1 VGLAE
6 MDFEL
11 PEVLTAWVATPNGLA
26 RKGTRGIASELLRVF
41 AWLCCRI
48 YPSKTRKMQAA
59 GAIEVSAGEPSAEIG
74 LHDVSTEDSAE
85 ETLTGLLPRR
95 SVGVRRQES
104 HMPEE
109 GRRFGRYQIAETL
122 GAGGMG
128 DVYRARDLQLGRD
141 VAVKFLP
148 DRFALDPARLARFDR
163 EARAASSLNHPNI
176 VTVHEVGELDGVPYI
191 VMERVDGRTLRELL
205 TDRPMALPIV
215 LDIASQIADGLAK
228 AHGAGIVHRD
238 LKPDNLMVNA
248 DGYVKILDF
257 GLAKVSPDS
266 SDGLESSASTT
277 TGTDPVVHDPDTKAG
292 GILGTVGY
300 MSPEQAAGRGADF
313 RSDQFSLGVILY
325 EMLAGRRAFQR
336 ASHPQTLA
344 AIIESEPEPVEKY
357 NPGVPAPVRW
367 ILGRCLAK
375 RPEDRY
381 AATLDLA
388 RELQVV
394 REHLSERLQIT
405 STSWA
410 LSPRFRGRKLG
421 IALGAAAVVA
431 VGVVFLSRSL
441 PPRTPARAFDARMPV
456 VAILPLANL
465 SPDPSLDHL
474 SVGIADLLITRL
486 ASLPGLTVVSRSASL
501 HYQGQ
506 ATGKIAADLGAALL
520 VNGAV
525 HQSGRGKLLVTINLV
540 RPDDSEAWGGEYETN
555 GEDLSALV
563 GRLAEGLS
571 GALEVTLTAADRER
585 LVRPPTTDRNALTDY
600 SRARAFLERPDVPGN
615 VDRAID
621 GFSAAIQKDPR
632 FALAHAGLG
641 DAYWAKYRESKDE
654 SWPPKAKG
662 SITEALR
669 LDPEQEQVRMALAE
683 MYQAT
688 GQVDSAI
695 EELGRA
701 VALRPKD
708 DQPHLALAA
717 ILAEQGRF
725 DDSIREARTSID
737 LRPSYGQNHAALGY
751 AYYRKGDYTNAIS
764 AYRRATELQP
774 DNPRVFQML
783 GAAYQADGDVD
794 KALENYRRALTIRPD
809 SRSYSN
815 IGSLQSMQGR
825 FGEAA
830 RAFEEAVKLEPG
842 SLVAHRS
849 LGDAY
854 QRSGEP
860 AKAREA
866 YLQAVKLGESML
878 HVNPRDGQT
887 MAQLAVCEAKLGRRT
902 QAARHITEALRLS
915 PNDAPV
921 LYRDAVIHTYFGEQ
935 AEAVASLKAALSRG
949 YSVAM
954 ARRDNDLV
962 PLRNLSEYR
971 ALVADRH

>member
-1 VGLAE
+1 
-6 MDFEL
+6 MDFDL
-11 PEVLTAWVATPNGLA
+11 PEVLTARVVAPLRLA
-26 RKGTRGIASELLRVF
+26 RKGSPGISSELLRVF
-41 AWLCCRI
+41 TWLCCRI
-48 YPSKTRKMQAA
+48 YSSKTRQVRVA
-59 GAIEVSAGEPSAEIG
+59 GAIEASAREPSAGVALERG
-74 LHDVSTEDSAE
+74 ASAE
-85 ETLTGLLPRR
+85 ETAEQTLTALLQRR
-95 SVGVRRQES
+95 SVRVRLQES

-148 DRFALDPARLARFDR
+148 DRFALDVGRLARFDR

-191 VMERVDGRTLRELL
+191 VMERVEGRTLREVLAE
-205 TDRPMALPIV
+205 RPLALAAV
-215 LDIASQIADGLAK
+215 LKIASQIADGLGK

-238 LKPDNLMVNA
+238 LKPDNVMVNA

-257 GLAKVSPDS
+257 GLAKLSDDS
-266 SDGLESSASTT
+266 SDGHVSSAATT
-277 TGTDPVVHDPDTKAG
+277 TGTDPLVHAPDTEAG
-292 GILGTVGY
+292 GILGTIGY
-300 MSPEQAAGRGADF
+300 MSPEQAAGRKADF

-325 EMLAGRRAFQR
+325 EMLTGRRAFQR

-367 ILGRCLAK
+367 ILERCLAK
-375 RPEDRY
+375 KPEDRY
-381 AATLDLA
+381 ASTLDLA

-394 REHLSERLQIT
+394 REHLAESLVI
-405 STSWA
+405 SWG
-410 LSPRFRGRKLG
+410 PRVLTPELRRRKLG
-421 IALGAAAVVA
+421 VTLGAAAVLA
-431 VGVVFLSRSL
+431 IGLVFLARSQL
-441 PPRTPARAFDARMPV
+441 PRTPARGPDAKMPV

-486 ASLPGLTVVSRSASL
+486 ASLPGLTVVSRSATL

-506 ATGKIAADLGAALL
+506 ATNKVAADLGAALL

-525 HQSGRGKLLVTINLV
+525 HQSDGELLVTVSLV
-540 RPDDSEAWGGEYETN
+540 RPDDSVAWGREYKAN
-555 GEDLSALV
+555 GEDLSSLV

-571 GALEVTLTAADRER
+571 AALEVTLTAADRER
-585 LVRPPTTDRNALTDY
+585 LARPPTTDRNALIDY
-600 SRARAFLERPDVPGN
+600 SRARALLERPDVPGN
-615 VDRAID
+615 VDRAVE

-654 SWPPKAKG
+654 SWPPKAKA

-669 LDPEQEQVRMALAE
+669 LDPEQEQVRMALAD
-683 MYQAT
+683 MYKAT

-701 VALRPKD
+701 IALRPKD
-708 DQPHLALAA
+708 DQPHLALAT

-725 DDSIREARTSID
+725 DDSIREARIAID

-751 AYYRKGDYTNAIS
+751 AYYRKGDYSSAIR

-774 DNPRVFQML
+774 DNPRAFQML
-783 GAAYQADGDVD
+783 GAGYQADGDAD
-794 KALENYRRALTIRPD
+794 QALENYRRAIAIRPD
-809 SRSYSN
+809 SRSYAN

-842 SLVAHRS
+842 SPAAHRS

-860 AKAREA
+860 AKAQQA
-866 YLQAVKLGESML
+866 YWQAVKLSESML
-878 HVNPRDGQT
+878 RVNPQDGQT

-902 QAARHITEALRLS
+902 QAARHISEALRLS

-921 LYRDAVIHTYFGEQ
+921 LYRDAVIHTYFGER
-935 AEAVASLKAALSRG
+935 AEAVASLKAALSHG
-949 YSVAM
+949 YSVAL

-962 PLRNLSEYR
+962 PLRTLPEYR
-971 ALVADRH
+971 ALVADRR